1 MITYFTFLTLEHVCI
16 TEQAEVNR
24 LKSQF
29 PVLGSVSGRNNRV
42 ENMAT
47 AIEELILS
55 TESLRQAI
63 ALKSQ
68 QNADHEDQVKMVSG
82 ILSQVIFTGSR
93 ALFCG

>member
-1 MITYFTFLTLEHVCI
+1 
-16 TEQAEVNR
+16 
-24 LKSQF
+24 
-29 PVLGSVSGRNNRV
+29 
-42 ENMAT
+42 MAT